1 MYLVEM
7 DIWYRYYYKQNYI
20 YCHTV
25 YSKTDSWTMV
35 SELTLTKSKKRLK
48 LVKWFMSLQ
57 IIMYSMQSNLAFL
70 YSHFKHRK
78 IFPTLLFLVI
88 GMFPIM
94 PLKSSITTKV
104 YLNYIVL
111 SIMQTTCNTHILVG
125 VAGSSSSGPPRN
137 ETSTV
142 ANIAGSR
149 FSYSPKNYCRLS

>member
-1 MYLVEM
+1 ME
-7 DIWYRYYYKQNYI
+7 
-20 YCHTV
+20 
-25 YSKTDSWTMV
+25 

-48 LVKWFMSLQ
+48 LVKWLISLLQ
-57 IIMYSMQSNLAFL
+57 IILYTMQSNLVLL
-70 YSHFKHRK
+70 YGYFRRRK
-78 IFPTLLFLVI
+78 IFPTLFNLVVW
-88 GMFPIM
+88 MFPIM

-104 YLNYIVL
+104 YFNFIVL
-111 SIMQTTCNTHILVG
+111 SIMQTTCNTYILVG